1 MAQQCARVVLELD
14 MLMLSCSHNLDAVAA
29 VTLALEHL
37 TCPLGERLTLRLR
50 FRKQTRYTEHHLLQ
64 GSQAS

>member
-14 MLMLSCSHNLDAVAA
+14 MLMLSYPHNLDAVAA

-37 TCPLGERLTLRLR
+37 TCPLGRTAD
-50 FRKQTRYTEHHLLQ
+50 T
-64 GSQAS
+64 